1 MAEKAIDPN
10 ASMEDIQA
18 LQGSKSDLK
27 MRFDVIKEQH
37 DALEAEQK
45 AKLKANFEA
54 KDNINSAMIQSNV
67 LLKQKAELIRSAM
80 LNNLYQLMLDKH

>member
-1 MAEKAIDPN
+1 MKTLYELKQNLVTVGQQLKKVEEQLAEKAIDPN

-45 AKLKANFEA
+45 GKIEG
-54 KDNINSAMIQSNV
+54 
-67 LLKQKAELIRSAM
+67 
-80 LNNLYQLMLDKH
+80 

>member
-1 MAEKAIDPN
+1 MKTLYELKQNLVTVGQQLKKVEEQLAEKAIDPN

-54 KDNINSAMIQSNV
+54 KDNINSV
-67 LLKQKAELIRSAM
+67 
-80 LNNLYQLMLDKH
+80 D